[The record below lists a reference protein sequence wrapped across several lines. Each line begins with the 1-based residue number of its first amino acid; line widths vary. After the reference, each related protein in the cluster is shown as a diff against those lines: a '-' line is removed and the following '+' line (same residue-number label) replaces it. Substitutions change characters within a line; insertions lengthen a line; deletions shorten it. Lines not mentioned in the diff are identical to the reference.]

1 MLMCLPPPSRAD
13 RLDPALIRPGR
24 VDYTLKFGLASES
37 QARNLFIHFFHS
49 RGSGEAEGI
58 GGKEVALASKFA
70 AKIGGAGLTSAAIIG
85 FLLRHR

>member
-1 MLMCLPPPSRAD
+1 M
-13 RLDPALIRPGR
+13 
-24 VDYTLKFGLASES
+24 KFGLASES

-49 RGSGEAEGI
+49 RGSGGTEEV
-58 GGKEVALASKFA
+58 GGKEVTLASKFA